1 MTPILTM
8 YLADRSIAEDERLRF
23 ERVDTQPLSTWYARF
38 AHLNT
43 VRQNEALLG
52 ALIEAEERGTCSAEE
67 DGCVYLF
74 VKGDF
79 PATDIG
85 APVCSGHADLN
96 AAGDDTD
103 EMSTHLSS
111 RRIAYTPHRFHGYFI
126 DGNGE
131 VLDPGEVHIR
141 YQASTIEAVAAMAE
155 HEFEECE
162 NYFGDDIVRLAS
174 GSAFAQSSRS

>member
-8 YLADRSIAEDERLRF
+8 YLADRSVGDNKRLQF
-23 ERVDTQPLSTWYARF
+23 ERVRAQPLSVWYSNF
-38 AHLNT
+38 GFLKT
-43 VRQNEALLG
+43 MRQNEALLG
-52 ALIEAEERGTCSAEE
+52 TLIEADERGMCSAEGE
-67 DGCVYLF
+67 GCVFLF

-79 PATDIG
+79 PATDMG
-85 APVCSGHADLN
+85 APVRSGHADLN
-96 AAGDDTD
+96 AAGEDED
-103 EMSTHLSS
+103 EMSRLLSS

-126 DGNGE
+126 DAYGE
-131 VLDPGEVHIR
+131 VLEPGEVHIR